1 MRLLLFLPQK
11 FYGTRSN
18 QNHSCGVYFFSGY
31 VTLAFLI
38 APLIFRLMLRIFR
51 PHYRL
56 ESVTQL
62 TVEQLGQWN
71 LRSLLLDVDSTLKK
85 YGAAELSQEVS
96 DWLEELK
103 SHQIGLC
110 IVSNGAARRI
120 GPFAESIGL
129 PFIAPAMKPLAVGC
143 RKAMRQQNFDPK
155 TTAMVGDQIF
165 ADIAA
170 ARLAGITAILIKP
183 ISPELEPLWTRVKR
197 PFEKMVNRD

>member
-1 MRLLLFLPQK
+1 MKLRHGQWVIEPLSGPIVVVEW
-11 FYGTRSN
+11 
-18 QNHSCGVYFFSGY
+18 VYFFSGY
-31 VTLAFLI
+31 DTLPLLI
-38 APLIFRLMLRIFR
+38 VPLLFWFMLRIFR

-62 TVEQLGQWN
+62 TIEQLERWN
-71 LRSLLLDVDSTLKK
+71 LQSLLLDVDSTLKK
-85 YGAAELSQEVS
+85 YGTPELSLEVS
-96 DWLEELK
+96 GWLDEMK

-120 GPFAESIGL
+120 GPFAKSIGL

-170 ARLAGITAILIKP
+170 ARLAKITGILIKP
-183 ISPELEPLWTRVKR
+183 ISPELEPLWTRIKR
-197 PFEKMVNRD
+197 PFEKMVNRE